1 MKKFLVATRNENK
14 VREFRAILGD
24 GVELILLPEDAP
36 EVVEDGKTFS
46 ENALKKAREYAQ
58 YSHLP
63 TIAEDSGLE
72 VEALGGAP
80 GIYSARFAGEKAGSK
95 ENNRLLLE
103 KLAGVPAEKR
113 KARFVCCMVYKDGDV
128 EEVFEGEVRGRIAF
142 EQAGRSGF
150 GYDPLFIPEG
160 FDRTFA
166 ELSAG
171 VKNSMSHR
179 FNAIKKLCDYIR
191 ITVFQVVKT
200 E

>member
-1 MKKFLVATRNENK
+1 MKKLLVATQNKNK
-14 VREFRAILGD
+14 VREMRAILGG

-36 EVVEDGKTFS
+36 EVVEDGETFY
-46 ENALKKAREYAQ
+46 ENALKKAREYAK

-103 KLAGVPAEKR
+103 KLAGISPEKR
-113 KARFVCCMVYKDGDV
+113 GARFVCCMVYKDGDI
-128 EEVFEGEVRGRIAF
+128 EKIFKGEVQGRIALK
-142 EQAGRSGF
+142 QAGKTGF

-160 FDRTFA
+160 FDQTFA
-166 ELSAG
+166 ELPAE

-179 FNAIKKLCDYIR
+179 FNAIKKLCNYIL
-191 ITVFQVVKT
+191 
-200 E
+200 